1 MALDEAPPF
10 WWKRPGP
17 LSILLYPIGFVWGR
31 AAALRMSLPP
41 DASVSVPVLCIG
53 NFIAGGAGKTPTAI
67 AFGKSAAARD
77 IPFGFLSRGYGGQY
91 KGPML
96 VDPKKHNASE
106 VGDEPLLLAKHGKTV
121 IAADR
126 YAGAS
131 MLVAEG
137 CKLIIMDDGFQNP
150 AIAKDFSLVVVDAK
164 RGIGNGFSIPAG
176 PMRAPLSAQLVHAD
190 AVLIIGD
197 AAAGDQMIR
206 QVARRGKLLH
216 TARIVPEQ
224 IDIWRDK
231 ACLAF
236 AGIADPD
243 KLFISL
249 ENAGAVVEVKR
260 SFPDHHV
267 YTDEEAADLLLEA
280 QSRKLQLVTTSK
292 DMARLSGLGKPQE
305 KLASKTAVLDVKME
319 FEDPR
324 ATDLILE
331 ATFAAAETRLLRE
344 RSG

>member
-17 LSILLYPIGFVWGR
+17 LAFLLSPIGFLWGR
-31 AAALRMSLPP
+31 ATAVRMSLPP

-67 AFGKSAAARD
+67 AFGKSAAARK

-91 KGPML
+91 KGPTVVNL
-96 VDPKKHNASE
+96 KKHHAAD

-121 IAADR
+121 VSADR

-150 AIAKDFSLVVVDAK
+150 SIAKDFSLVVVDAK
-164 RGIGNGFSIPAG
+164 RGTGNGFSIPAG
-176 PMRAPLSAQLVHAD
+176 PMRAPLAAQLAYAD
-190 AVLIIGD
+190 AVLVIGD
-197 AAAGDQMIR
+197 SRAGDQIIR

-216 TARIVPEQ
+216 TARIVP
-224 IDIWRDK
+224 K
-231 ACLAF
+231 AIRKWKGKKFFAF

-243 KLFISL
+243 KFFISL
-249 ENAGAVVEVKR
+249 KKAGSIVEVRR
-260 SFPDHHV
+260 SFPDHHA
-267 YTDEEAADLLLEA
+267 YTDEEANDLVREA
-280 QSRKLQLVTTSK
+280 QSRELQLVTTSK
-292 DMARLSGLGKPQE
+292 DMARLAGVGEPQDQLISE
-305 KLASKTAVLDVKME
+305 TIVFDVELE
-319 FEDPR
+319 FDDPR
-324 ATDLILE
+324 ATDLVLD
-331 ATFAAAETRLLRE
+331 ATLSAAEARLLRE

>member
-17 LSILLYPIGFVWGR
+17 LSFLLFPIGLLWGR

-67 AFGKSAAARD
+67 AFGKSAAARK
-77 IPFGFLSRGYGGQY
+77 IPFGFLSRGYGGLY

-96 VDPKKHNASE
+96 VDSKKHSSTD
-106 VGDEPLLLAKHGKTV
+106 VGDEPLLLAMHGKTV
-121 IAADR
+121 ISADR

-137 CKLIIMDDGFQNP
+137 CELIIMDDGFQNP
-150 AIAKDFSLVVVDAK
+150 AMAKDFSLVVVDAK
-164 RGIGNGFSIPAG
+164 RGVGNGFSIPAG
-176 PMRAPLSAQLVHAD
+176 PMRAPLGAQLVHAD
-190 AVLIIGD
+190 AVLVIGD
-197 AAAGDQMIR
+197 AKAGDQMIR

-216 TARIVPEQ
+216 TARIVPKQ
-224 IDIWRDK
+224 VKDWKDK
-231 ACLAF
+231 ACLAY
-236 AGIADPD
+236 AGIADPE

-249 ENAGAVVEVKR
+249 ENAGATVKVRR

-267 YTDEEAADLLLEA
+267 YTDEEAADLIHEA
-280 QSRKLQLVTTSK
+280 QNRKLQLVTTSK
-292 DMARLSGLGKPQE
+292 DMVRLYGLGKPQE
-305 KLASKTAVLDVKME
+305 KLASKTAVLDVTME
-319 FEDPR
+319 FDDPR
-324 ATDLILE
+324 TTDLVLD
-331 ATFAAAETRLLRE
+331 ATFAAAEARLLRE